1 MGIWVSVPVSSNRQS
16 SIPSATPEATAKFVP
31 VSVTV
36 APSGNWLPG
45 NVLVTS
51 AVAVV
56 IARPPSA
63 AYRAAG

>member
-1 MGIWVSVPVSSNRQS
+1 MGIWVSAPVSSNRQS

-45 NVLVTS
+45 SV
-51 AVAVV
+51 
-56 IARPPSA
+56 RA
-63 AYRAAG
+63 ADASRTLTVPAPFRAAG